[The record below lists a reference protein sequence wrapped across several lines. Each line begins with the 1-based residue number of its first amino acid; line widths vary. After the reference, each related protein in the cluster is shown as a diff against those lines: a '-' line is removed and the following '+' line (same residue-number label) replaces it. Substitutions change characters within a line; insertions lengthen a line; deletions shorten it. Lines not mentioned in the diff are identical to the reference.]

1 MANCYSRWY
10 FNLIKRK
17 NKMRIILM
25 GPPGVGK
32 GTQAKNI
39 IDKYKILHLST
50 GDILRLEVGG
60 NTKLGR
66 EAKQFMD
73 EGKLVPDELLLNMM
87 ENRLQQ
93 KDCEKGYLLDGFP
106 RTIPQAEGLE
116 TILNK
121 INHKID
127 YVISLTADETELV
140 NRLVLRGK
148 ESGRSD
154 DTEEVI
160 RERQQ
165 VYWQLTSPL
174 SDFYRERKLLHEVDG
189 LGTIAEITNRIL
201 KVME

>member
-1 MANCYSRWY
+1 
-10 FNLIKRK
+10 
-17 NKMRIILM
+17 MRVILM

-32 GTQAKNI
+32 GTQATNI
-39 IDKYKILHLST
+39 VEKFGILHLST
-50 GDILRLEVGG
+50 GDILRAEVGS
-60 NTKLGR
+60 NTELGKK
-66 EAKQFMD
+66 AKEFMD
-73 EGKLVPDELLLNMM
+73 AGKLVPDELLLNMM

-93 KDCEKGYLLDGFP
+93 KDCTKGYLLDGFP

-116 TILNK
+116 SILNK

-165 VYWQLTSPL
+165 VYWELTSPL
-174 SDFYRERKLLHEVDG
+174 SDFYRERKLLNEVDG
-189 LGTIAEITNRIL
+189 LGTISEITNRIF